1 MASKNNKWLI
11 IGLVLIVLLLIAAVF
26 IKGKSKP
33 KGLEVD
39 VEKVAKRTIYEK
51 VAASGKIFPETE
63 VKISSDVS
71 GEIVNLYVAE
81 GDSVVAGQL
90 LAKIDPE
97 AFFSQVEQGE
107 AGLNQARSAQA
118 NSESQIETSIAAK
131 EQTMAT
137 LENARIVHNRNTKL
151 LADGVISQVES
162 GQQCCC

>member
-81 GDSVVAGQL
+81 GDSVARRRCHKSSRIRSVATR
-90 LAKIDPE
+90 AE
-97 AFFSQVEQGE
+97 T
-107 AGLNQARSAQA
+107 ARS
-118 NSESQIETSIAAK
+118 
-131 EQTMAT
+131 
-137 LENARIVHNRNTKL
+137 
-151 LADGVISQVES
+151 
-162 GQQCCC
+162 